1 MVSLFDTSASVV
13 AAAAASSAASD
24 LLLRFGVLSVPPLD
38 ESAHSA
44 VKVVTLASTMSNT
57 IATSSVDTRM
67 VAIRCV
73 CVPRIRYMVVKSRG
87 CAALYT
93 L

>member
-1 MVSLFDTSASVV
+1 MDTSASVV

-38 ESAHSA
+38 EPDHSA
-44 VKVVTLASTMSNT
+44 VKVVASTMSNT

-73 CVPRIRYMVVKSRG
+73 CVPRIRYMVVKSRS